1 MMSTDELRRKL
12 EAKRAELRALDE
24 TLSGLWFK
32 REELFQEIEALEEA
46 LEKAL
51 EKEFQQ
57 RRQRNGED
65 KPNL

>member
-1 MMSTDELRRKL
+1 MSTDELRQKL

-32 REELFQEIEALEEA
+32 REKLFREIEAIEREL
-46 LEKAL
+46 
-51 EKEFQQ
+51 QQ